1 MTSLN
6 IYSKEQTDNLLSKKE
21 DKLTFDNEPT
31 EGSTN
36 PVTSDGIYM
45 SLEELRALINT
56 GYIHYGYVP
65 PENPNIGMFW
75 YNNIEG
81 KLYICVGVVGGVG
94 RWSLI
99 VTSEGGATWG
109 NIQGD
114 VTNQLDLMALID
126 DKQDKLTAGTGI
138 AISGN
143 EISSTVPVITVD
155 NVADATSEN
164 PLQNKVITQQLT
176 NLNSRKQDKLTAGDN
191 ITIDGNNVISAT
203 LTDSYTKEETDTLL
217 TQKQDNLTQ
226 TQLSAVNSGIN
237 ASKVSAYDSY
247 ESTKQ
252 GKLTAGTGINITSNN
267 VISATGQI
275 DAYTKSE
282 TDTLLSQKQNS
293 LSSTQ
298 LNAVNSGIN
307 ASKVSTYDGYATGKQ
322 NKLTAG
328 TNITI
333 DSNNVISAS
342 GGGGSYSA
350 GNGIRISNDTISA
363 RAGTGI
369 TVNSSGINVD
379 TTTIQEKITNGD
391 GIQISNNT
399 VSAKLGDGLEF
410 DSNGAIKATGGSSD
424 GVKSIN
430 SVTPSSNGEIYL
442 TKSINGIYGNAQLN
456 VSNVSSGVTT
466 QYIQLS
472 DLFEVGIANTTANDG
487 SEWYYKDTTT
497 NEWVL
502 ITENTSES
510 VYEGLEVKAVVSFSR
525 TYAGHTPLVFLTA
538 YANTTYDDGDYV
550 YVQGVN
556 SSGFTAYMGNTGYT
570 TIYYLVIPYPG
581 LN

>member
-6 IYSKEQTDNLLSKKE
+6 VYSKEQTDNLLSKKE

-45 SLEELRALINT
+45 SIEELRALINT

-114 VTNQLDLMALID
+114 ITNQLDLMALID

-217 TQKQDNLTQ
+217 SQKQDNLTQ

-307 ASKVSTYDGYATGKQ
+307 ASKVSTYDGYATEKQ

-379 TTTIQEKITNGD
+379 TTTIQEKITNGN

-410 DSNGAIKATGGSSD
+410 DSNGAIKATGGSSG
-424 GVKSIN
+424 GVST
-430 SVTPSSNGEIYL
+430 V
-442 TKSINGIYGNAQLN
+442 NAQLPDAN
-456 VSNVSSGVTT
+456 GN
-466 QYIQLS
+466 IQITGSTDSYGEHTLS
-472 DLFEVGIANTTANDG
+472 ITGGGSAAQTVYLPTFEHSYCTPNSDNAT
-487 SEWYYKDTTT
+487 WYYKDATT
-497 NEWVL
+497 NEW
-502 ITENTSES
+502 TEFAEGMNASD
-510 VYEGLEVKAVVSFSR
+510 YAGLEVQVTVSFQR
-525 TYAGHTPLVFLTA
+525 TYRSAPLVFINALDSETF
-538 YANTTYDDGDYV
+538 NDGDYV
-550 YVQGVN
+550 YTTRITSTGC
-556 SSGFTAYMGNTGYT
+556 TIWCGNTGYNQLM
-570 TIYYLVIPYPG
+570 YVVIP
-581 LN
+581 L